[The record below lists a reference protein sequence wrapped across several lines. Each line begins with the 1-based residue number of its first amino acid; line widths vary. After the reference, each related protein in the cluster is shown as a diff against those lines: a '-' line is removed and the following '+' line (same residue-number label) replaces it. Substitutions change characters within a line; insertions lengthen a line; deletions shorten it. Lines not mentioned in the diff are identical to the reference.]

1 MFVLDGISED
11 LNRILQKPYIEK
23 PDSTDE
29 MVHNRQALEEFAAK
43 QWDIYKARNDSVVCD
58 LFAGM
63 YKSTLVC
70 PDCHKVSIIFDP
82 FSNLTLPIP
91 EPQIVFKQIV
101 YMALDKPPVAFTVE
115 ANKSRPVLD
124 WQKSV
129 AARSQREGIDASRLI
144 SGDVMGSTFFHVH
157 EEPHVSYDQ
166 LGIRQDDKI
175 TFMELDSP
183 KEDSILIPIFHRK
196 NDVNQFTKRT
206 KRTAFATPTIISLT
220 RQEAQ
225 DLATIYRKILR
236 HVATM
241 TTRDIL
247 NETQPESDQTRQTPE
262 DPDTVV
268 MTEDDAQ
275 SVDSRIKTSSVEGED
290 SIVDVSMQDDTQTPG
305 ANTDDTEVTDAPP
318 AHPLANAIAPG
329 LLNLFDVRVVPQ
341 RPRQTGTIPDGHS
354 LDTAKVY
361 QSLTSRAK
369 TENKSHGSADDNSD
383 GYSETDGS
391 DSESHGA
398 SEWSLV
404 KQGEAIVLDWNDEA
418 RDALFGGNGKKTDLR
433 GAATYI
439 DANIRVPKDPEIIE
453 RRAQVDSDKAKGTT
467 LDQCLDEFSKVEI
480 LGENDAWYCPSCK
493 DFVQAS
499 KQFELWA
506 APDILVVHLKRFG
519 SLRRKLTTKVRF
531 PVTDLDLTDRVTGP
545 DDGRSLKYDLIGVD
559 CHSGGMGGGHYYAH
573 AKNFIT
579 GEWCNFNGKPFLLSL
594 CLLIQFTNPLYR
606 QFRPRH
612 RGPRGCDYSAGIS
625 PVLPPPKLR
634 ASRWAGTAGDC
645 LEIPKETGGARYGGL
660 ARTISV
666 GGRPAPRRLAQ
677 WIVERLS
684 RSRSNSPSGR

>member
-1 MFVLDGISED
+1 LNFAGNAYKKELNHDNVLGHKGALAKSYADLIQSIYVEPTPTSVTPSKFRNTIGRCNPVMSGFEQHDSQEFLMFLLDGLSED
-11 LNRILQKPYIEK
+11 LNRILTKPYIQK

-29 MVHNRQALEEFAAK
+29 MVHNRQALEEFADK
-43 QWDIYKARNDSVVCD
+43 QWEIYKARNDSVVCD

-70 PDCHKVSIIFDP
+70 PECHKVSIIFDP

-91 EPQIVFKQIV
+91 EPQIVFKQII

-129 AARSQREGIDASRLI
+129 AARSQRDIDASRLI
-144 SGDVMGSTFFHVH
+144 SGDVMNSTFFHVH

-166 LGIRQDDKI
+166 LGIRADDKI

-196 NDVNQFTKRT
+196 SEVSQFNKRIKRT
-206 KRTAFATPTIISLT
+206 PFATPTIISLT
-220 RQEAQ
+220 RQESQ

-247 NETQPESDQTRQTPE
+247 NETQPESEQAQQTPE
-262 DPDTVV
+262 DQDTVV

-290 SIVDVSMQDDTQTPG
+290 SIVDVSVQDTTQTSG
-305 ANTDDTEVTDAPP
+305 VNADDTEVTDAPP

-329 LLNLFDVRVVPQ
+329 LLNLFDVRVVPP
-341 RPRQTGTIPDGHS
+341 RPRQTGTIPDGHF
-354 LDTAKVY
+354 LDTAKQY

-369 TENKSHGSADDNSD
+369 TENKSHGSADDSD
-383 GYSETDGS
+383 QYSDIDCS
-391 DSESHGA
+391 DNESHGV

-418 RDALFGGNGKKTDLR
+418 RDALFGGSGKESDLR
-433 GAATYI
+433 GAPTYT

-453 RRAQVDSDKAKGTT
+453 RRAQVDSEKAKGTT

-480 LGENDAWYCPSCK
+480 LGQNDAWFCPSCQH
-493 DFVQAS
+493 FVQAS
-499 KQFELWA
+499 KQFQLWA

-519 SLRRKLTTKVRF
+519 NLRRKLSTKVRF
-531 PVTDLDLTDRVTGP
+531 PITDLDLTDRVIGP
-545 DDGRSLKYDLIGVD
+545 GDGRSLKYDLIGVD
-559 CHSGGMGGGHYYAH
+559 CHSGGMAGGHYYAH

-579 GEWCNFNGKPFLLSL
+579 GEWCNFNGKS
-594 CLLIQFTNPLYR
+594 
-606 QFRPRH
+606 
-612 RGPRGCDYSAGIS
+612 
-625 PVLPPPKLR
+625 
-634 ASRWAGTAGDC
+634 
-645 LEIPKETGGARYGGL
+645 
-660 ARTISV
+660 
-666 GGRPAPRRLAQ
+666 
-677 WIVERLS
+677 
-684 RSRSNSPSGR
+684 